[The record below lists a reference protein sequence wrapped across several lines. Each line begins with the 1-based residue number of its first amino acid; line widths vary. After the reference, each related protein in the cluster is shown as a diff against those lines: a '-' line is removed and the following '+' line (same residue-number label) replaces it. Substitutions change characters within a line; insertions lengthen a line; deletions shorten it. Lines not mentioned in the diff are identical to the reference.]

1 MFSIDDIIAL
11 TDRFLKELHALY
23 KIVDVRPILE
33 KPAKEI
39 KN

>member
-11 TDRFLKELHALY
+11 TDRFLKELHTLY
-23 KIVDVRPILE
+23 KIVDVRTILE